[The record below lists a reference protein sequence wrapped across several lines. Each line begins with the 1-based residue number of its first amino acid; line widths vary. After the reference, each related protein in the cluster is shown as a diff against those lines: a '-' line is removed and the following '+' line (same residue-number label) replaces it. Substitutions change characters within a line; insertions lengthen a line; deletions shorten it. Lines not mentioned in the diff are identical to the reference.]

1 MADAVHESMMEVWG
15 PQILPQISGAVEE
28 ESVGAGIDIHCLLG
42 KTVKAVSEEI
52 QKFHNQ
58 K

>member
-1 MADAVHESMMEVWG
+1 MAEAAHESMMEVWG
-15 PQILPQISGAVEE
+15 PQILPQICGAAEE